1 MLGIVLHLGSRC
13 LYILS
18 LFAGLKA
25 SWFLF
30 VYLFWVLF
38 VLKFIYLY
46 MYGSFVCMDVVCHVS
61 VVPAE
66 ARLLYPLNLELQAL
80 VNLHV
85 DAGNQT
91 GSLKENQVLLTAK

>member
-1 MLGIVLHLGSRC
+1 
-13 LYILS
+13 
-18 LFAGLKA
+18 
-25 SWFLF
+25 
-30 VYLFWVLF
+30 
-38 VLKFIYLY
+38 

-91 GSLKENQVLLTAK
+91 GSLKEKQVLLTAK